1 MSHLL
6 QPSITKIGYFGKK
19 VIKIF
24 NIPGEK
30 KDKHK
35 ILKKNFNAPSTKNYG
50 PNRDYHMGNMPMNTW
65 LVQPAKA

>member
-50 PNRDYHMGNMPMNTW
+50 PNRVYHM
-65 LVQPAKA
+65 